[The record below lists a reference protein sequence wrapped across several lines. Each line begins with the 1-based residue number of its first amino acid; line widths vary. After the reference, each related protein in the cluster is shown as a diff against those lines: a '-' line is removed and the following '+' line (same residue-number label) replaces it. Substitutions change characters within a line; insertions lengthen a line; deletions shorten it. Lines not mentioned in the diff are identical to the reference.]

1 MVSATSAILESQRN
15 AKPAV
20 FPGTATQTLW
30 MLVRSRRALLLLGLV
45 FLVVNRACGLVLPAS
60 VKFFVDDIIVKHK
73 IHVLGLLVAVVLSA
87 AVVSGVTAFF
97 LMQLVSKEAQRVIAD
112 LRCKL
117 QSHIGRLPVSFHDST
132 KTGALITRIMNDV
145 EGIRNFMG
153 AGLVEFLG
161 SIVTAGIA
169 LCLMM
174 SISITITS
182 TIVACITGLLLILN
196 RVFKILRSTFRSRNN
211 LYSEITGRLA
221 ESLNGVRVVKG
232 YRAEDREDQVF
243 RGGVHRLLESIVRT
257 LTSGAWANLCT
268 TVMLGSLS
276 ALLMVM
282 GARQI
287 AAGHLSLGAFFSYV
301 LFMGFLVMPVFQI
314 SSIGTQLTEALAG
327 LERICEIMN
336 LHREEDDSTRT
347 IVLSSVSGLVT
358 FRNVDFSYEKG
369 KPVLHDVSF
378 EAHPGTVTALV
389 GPSGG
394 GKSTILELVA
404 AFHKVDAGSI
414 SIDGI
419 DLNHLRLDSY
429 RSIIGLVLQDSALFD
444 GNIRENVAFSRPHA
458 TEEEVYRACR
468 IAHVAEFAER
478 FPDGYDTLIGERG
491 TKISGGQ
498 RQRISIA
505 RAILADPKIL
515 ILDEATSSLDSKSEA
530 FIQDGLGSL
539 MKGRT
544 TFVVAHRLS
553 TIRRAEQILVIENG
567 RIVERGTHES
577 LYAQQ
582 GRYYELYNAQ
592 WRHESNLFRV
602 PGEEQVEPSE
612 TESDSLDTISQD
624 GGFSALNLFL
634 KTNN

>member
-1 MVSATSAILESQRN
+1 MVSATSAIVESQGN
-15 AKPAV
+15 AKRAV
-20 FPGTATQTLW
+20 FPKTATQTLW
-30 MLVRSRRALLLLGLV
+30 MLVRSRRALLLLGL
-45 FLVVNRACGLVLPAS
+45 FLLIINRACGLVLPAS
-60 VKFFVDDIIVKHK
+60 IKFFVDDIIIKHK

-87 AVVSGVTAFF
+87 AVLNGVTAFF
-97 LMQLVSKEAQRVIAD
+97 LTQVISKEAQRVIAD
-112 LRCKL
+112 LRCQL
-117 QSHIGRLPVSFHDST
+117 QSHIGRLPISFHDST

-145 EGIRNFMG
+145 EGVRNFMG
-153 AGLVEFLG
+153 AGLVEFMG
-161 SIVTAGIA
+161 SIITAGIA

-182 TIVACITGLLLILN
+182 TIAACITGLLLILN
-196 RVFKILRSTFRSRNN
+196 RVFKALRATFRSRNN

-232 YRAEDREDQVF
+232 YRAEDREDRVF
-243 RGGVHRLLESIVRT
+243 GEGVHRLLESIIRT

-268 TVMLGSLS
+268 TVIVGSLS
-276 ALLMVM
+276 ALLMFM

-287 AAGHLSLGAFFSYV
+287 AAGRLSLGAFFSYV
-301 LFMGFLVMPVFQI
+301 LFMGYLVMPVFQI
-314 SSIGTQLTEALAG
+314 SNIGTQLTEALAG
-327 LERICEIMN
+327 LERVCEIMN
-336 LHREEDDSTRT
+336 LPREDDDSIRS
-347 IVLSSVSGLVT
+347 IVLSSVSGLVK

-378 EAHPGTVTALV
+378 EARPGTVTALV

-414 SIDGI
+414 LIDGI

-444 GNIRENVAFSRPHA
+444 GNIRENVAFSKPQA
-458 TEEEVYRACR
+458 TEEEVHRACQ

-478 FPDGYDTLIGERG
+478 FPDGYETLIGERG
-491 TKISGGQ
+491 TRISGGQ

-505 RAILADPKIL
+505 RAVLADPKIL

-530 FIQDGLGSL
+530 LIQDGLGSL

-567 RIVERGTHES
+567 RIVERGTHEV
-577 LYAQQ
+577 LYARQ
-582 GRYYELYNAQ
+582 GRYHELYNAQ
-592 WRHESNLFRV
+592 WRHESNLFRI
-602 PGEEQVEPSE
+602 PGEEQLEPPGAQ
-612 TESDSLDTISQD
+612 SDTVDSQD
-624 GGFSALNLFL
+624 GDFGPLNLFL
-634 KTNN
+634 KANN